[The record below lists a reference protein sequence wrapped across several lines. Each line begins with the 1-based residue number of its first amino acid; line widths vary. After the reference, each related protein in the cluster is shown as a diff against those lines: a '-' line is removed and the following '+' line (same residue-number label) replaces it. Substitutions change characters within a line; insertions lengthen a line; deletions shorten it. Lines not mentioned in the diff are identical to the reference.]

1 MGIALAI
8 RNWCL
13 RDSSFVLEQPSYDK
27 RPHNCYSVDGNNLL
41 WISCKPDEEYSLE
54 AATACAIVMRI
65 LLVDDEARMA
75 QAIRRGLRQAAYAV
89 DVARDG
95 EDALYQASINDY
107 DAVILDVML
116 PKRNGFEVC
125 RELRA
130 QGSRVPVLMLTARDA
145 VEDRIGGLDT
155 GADDYLTKPFEFGEL
170 LARLRALLRR
180 GQELRPAIIRVGDLE
195 IDTRGQ
201 RVSRGGRLIEL
212 TTKEYTLL
220 EYLARNAGKV
230 VGREEISEHVWDDTF
245 DPFSKLIEVYINRLR
260 RKIDEPFGVPLIHT
274 RRGAGYELRVP
285 PAEDRIEAEHV

>member
-1 MGIALAI
+1 
-8 RNWCL
+8 
-13 RDSSFVLEQPSYDK
+13 
-27 RPHNCYSVDGNNLL
+27 
-41 WISCKPDEEYSLE
+41 
-54 AATACAIVMRI
+54 MRI
-65 LLVDDEARMA
+65 LLVEDEARMA
-75 QAIRRGLRQAAYAV
+75 HAIKRGLRGAAYAV

-107 DAVILDVML
+107 DAVILDVMI
-116 PKRNGFEVC
+116 PKLDGFEVC

-130 QGSRVPVLMLTARDA
+130 KGSRIPVLMLTARDA

-180 GQELRPAIIRVGDLE
+180 GQELRPTIITVGDLE

-201 RVSRGGRLIEL
+201 RVRRKGQLIEL

-260 RKIDEPFGVPLIHT
+260 RKVDEPFGTPLIYT

-285 PAEDRIEAEHV
+285 SEDGSEDV

>member
-1 MGIALAI
+1 VIQCGEIALPA
-8 RNWCL
+8 
-13 RDSSFVLEQPSYDK
+13 EYD
-27 RPHNCYSVDGNNLL
+27 L
-41 WISCKPDEEYSLE
+41 I
-54 AATACAIVMRI
+54 
-65 LLVDDEARMA
+65 
-75 QAIRRGLRQAAYAV
+75 
-89 DVARDG
+89 
-95 EDALYQASINDY
+95 
-107 DAVILDVML
+107 ILDVRL
-116 PKRNGFEVC
+116 PVRDGISVC

-130 QGSRVPVLMLTARDA
+130 QGSRIPVLMLTARDA

-180 GQELRPAIIRVGDLE
+180 GQELRPTIIEVGDLE

-201 RVSRGGRLIEL
+201 RVRRKGQPIEL

-260 RKIDEPFGVPLIHT
+260 RKVDEPFSVPLIHT

-285 PAEDRIEAEHV
+285 SAEDGAGGEDV

>member
-1 MGIALAI
+1 
-8 RNWCL
+8 
-13 RDSSFVLEQPSYDK
+13 
-27 RPHNCYSVDGNNLL
+27 
-41 WISCKPDEEYSLE
+41 
-54 AATACAIVMRI
+54 MRI
-65 LLVDDEARMA
+65 LLVEDEARMA
-75 QAIRRGLRQAAYAV
+75 QAISRGLREAAYAV

-107 DAVILDVML
+107 DAVILDVMI
-116 PKRNGFEVC
+116 RRRSGFEAS
-125 RELRA
+125 RELRG
-130 QGSRVPVLMLTARDA
+130 QGSRIPVLMLPARDA

-180 GQELRPAIIRVGDLE
+180 GQELRPTIIAVGDLK

-201 RVSRGGRLIEL
+201 RVSRNGQPIEL

-220 EYLARNAGKV
+220 EYLARNSGKV

-260 RKIDEPFGVPLIHT
+260 RKVDEPFGVPLIHT
-274 RRGAGYELRVP
+274 RRGAGYELRIPSAKVNVE
-285 PAEDRIEAEHV
+285 AEDV